1 MNRWLTPGV
10 LAMCRSGKITSL
22 YKADRSDLA
31 IAIKNAVDS
40 GEPVEG
46 AFSRNR
52 SFAHKFRK
60 HGKFVPR
67 GEVCSDEDTKAGDED
82 TKSSDED
89 MKEM

>member
-1 MNRWLTPGV
+1 MNHWLTPGV

-67 GEVCSDEDTKAGDED
+67 GEVCDEDTKTSDEDTKA
-82 TKSSDED
+82 SDDD
-89 MKEM
+89 MKEQL